1 MADTLGHIDLVTNG
15 YDYHWKNG
23 PDYLHDNGSG
33 QRAILRK
40 FQTYPKNDVQ
50 GRAHLQQQGGVPGRY
65 FHPFQPAQVIQHH
78 VSIMADLIGGG
89 VDAGQI
95 ALQPLLDT
103 GV

>member
-1 MADTLGHIDLVTNG
+1 MGDTLGHIDLVQNG
-15 YDYHWKNG
+15 YDYKWLNG

-40 FQTYPKNDVQ
+40 FQDYPKNSVE
-50 GRAHLQQQGGVPGRY
+50 GRARLMGQDGTPGAY
-65 FHPFQPAQVIQHH
+65 FHAFQPAQVVQHH
-78 VSIMADLIGGG
+78 MSIMADLIGGG